1 MAHLTEDPA
10 ALTRKLRAIRTGA
23 AEISQLL
30 ATGILTDDDWD
41 RAASILASC
50 RQERKALDDDLRQAA
65 RFAARSRASASGSR

>member
-41 RAASILASC
+41 RAASILAGC
-50 RQERKALDDDLRQAA
+50 RQERKALNDDLRQAA
-65 RFAARSRASASGSR
+65 RSQASVSGSR

>member
-10 ALTRKLRAIRTGA
+10 ALMRKLRAIRTGA

-41 RAASILASC
+41 RAALILASC

-65 RFAARSRASASGSR
+65 RSRASFSGCR